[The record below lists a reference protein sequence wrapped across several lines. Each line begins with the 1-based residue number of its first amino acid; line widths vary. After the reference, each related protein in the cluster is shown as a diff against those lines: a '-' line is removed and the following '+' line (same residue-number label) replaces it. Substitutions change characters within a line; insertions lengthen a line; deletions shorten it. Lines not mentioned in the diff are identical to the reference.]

1 MMHDKYGNTYS
12 LPDEFNQN
20 FLVCGDS
27 GSGKSYFDCRVI
39 EDAVKKGK
47 RVVIPDFSESFTED
61 CLNDNAFSV
70 NARLIVHD
78 PLCKEWTWCSL
89 YDDVN
94 VFCMDVADALT
105 EALEVSGRLQKAV
118 LREKIFEFVK
128 VREKISVS
136 EFGKYLKDIYQTA
149 KKNSKTDEEVET
161 LKKIYERLQAMKC
174 LNNFYIRNLE
184 NGNCEKRR
192 GSVTI
197 IQLSNLPKEEKK
209 FMTIMIIELL
219 WKEMKLADTKRHFDL
234 LILDEFQHISRHASN
249 TLKELFCQG
258 RKKGL
263 NVLLSTQFLTQYD
276 SEDINS
282 FCQNGGIVA
291 FKPASKEDLLFSTK
305 LIINYFAFDGDMK
318 KWTNIL
324 KTLETGV
331 GIYAGKYCINGKKK
345 VYTEPFRCIVDEKI
359 KDSK

>member
-1 MMHDKYGNTYS
+1 MRIGHGYDVHRFAEDRALILGGVNIAYDLGMLGHSDADVLLHAVMDALLGAAGLRDIGYHFPDTDPKYKGADSLALLGCVAAKIAEKGYS
-12 LPDEFNQN
+12 LGNLDVTIIAQAPKLAPHIPQMRENIAKALN
-20 FLVCGDS
+20 
-27 GSGKSYFDCRVI
+27 
-39 EDAVKKGK
+39 EKG
-47 RVVIPDFSESFTED
+47 VEYTD
-61 CLNDNAFSV
+61 
-70 NARLIVHD
+70 
-78 PLCKEWTWCSL
+78 
-89 YDDVN
+89 Y
-94 VFCMDVADALT
+94 
-105 EALEVSGRLQKAV
+105 LE
-118 LREKIFEFVK
+118 
-128 VREKISVS
+128 
-136 EFGKYLKDIYQTA
+136 
-149 KKNSKTDEEVET
+149 TDEEVET